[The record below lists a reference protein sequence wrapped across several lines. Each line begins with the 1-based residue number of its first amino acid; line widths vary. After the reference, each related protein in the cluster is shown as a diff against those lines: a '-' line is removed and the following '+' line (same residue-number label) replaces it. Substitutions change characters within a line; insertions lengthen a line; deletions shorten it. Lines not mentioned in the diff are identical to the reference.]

1 MGGCAKFI
9 VIGAGLV
16 IAFIAYC
23 LISGPAKVT
32 AEDYR
37 TGVRCLGGFDGSL
50 PAFRD
55 AVKNSLR
62 DPDSFDLVDTTIT
75 PLNAAKTHTVSMTY
89 RARNG
94 FGGLNVET
102 DRARVSADCTILERL
117 D

>member
-1 MGGCAKFI
+1 MGGCARFI

-16 IAFIAYC
+16 VAFIAYC

-37 TGVRCLGGFDGSL
+37 TGMHCLSGADGSL
-50 PAFRD
+50 RVFKD
-55 AVKNSLR
+55 AVKSSLR
-62 DPDSFDLVDTTIT
+62 DPASFDLIDTTIT

-102 DRARVSADCTILERL
+102 DRARVSADCAILERL